1 MEPKPHC
8 TYERQLDLLKERGMR
23 IDDDAAALALLERAG
38 YYTLSGYSYLF
49 RMPASDGSRSDQF
62 SPGTSISQVRAL
74 WEFDHRLRSATF
86 AAIQHVE
93 TYLRALLA
101 YSLGA
106 VDPMIHRKRELLSID
121 QPRAYPRWL
130 ENLDR
135 KIADSREEFIVH
147 HREKRGGVVPI
158 WVATDVL
165 DWGSLSYLYSFAPLS
180 VREQV
185 AQRFR
190 ISPPQLKSWLRALN
204 IVRNVCAHHG
214 RFYNRYYSLTPK
226 LPQGE
231 RDKSFD
237 AIASAKGTTFAML
250 TLMQHLSSCTVGASM
265 RVLPAVVR
273 TFPSDSG
280 LSPAAMG
287 VPDRWDSYPLWLR

>member
-8 TYERQLDLLKERGMR
+8 TYEKQLELLKERGMR

-38 YYTLSGYSYLF
+38 YYTLSGYSYPF
-49 RMPASDGSRSDQF
+49 RMTASDGSRTDRF
-62 SPGTSISQVRAL
+62 FPGTSITQVRAL
-74 WEFDHRLRSATF
+74 WEFDHRLRSAAF

-101 YSLGA
+101 YSLGS

-121 QPRAYPRWL
+121 HPRAYPRWL

-135 KIADSREEFIVH
+135 KVADSREEFIVH
-147 HREKRGGVVPI
+147 HREKRGGVIPI

-165 DWGSLSYLYSFAPLS
+165 DWGGLSYLYSFAPS
-180 VREQV
+180 GVREQV

-190 ISPPQLKSWLRALN
+190 LSAPQLKSWLRALN

-226 LPQGE
+226 LPHGD

-237 AIASAKGTTFAML
+237 AIDSAKGTTFAML
-250 TLMQHLSSCTVGASM
+250 TLMQHLSSHTVGASM
-265 RVLPAVVR
+265 RGLPAVIR
-273 TFPSDSG
+273 TFPRDAG
-280 LSPAAMG
+280 ASPGAMG
-287 VPDRWDSYPLWLR
+287 VPDQWDSYPLWR